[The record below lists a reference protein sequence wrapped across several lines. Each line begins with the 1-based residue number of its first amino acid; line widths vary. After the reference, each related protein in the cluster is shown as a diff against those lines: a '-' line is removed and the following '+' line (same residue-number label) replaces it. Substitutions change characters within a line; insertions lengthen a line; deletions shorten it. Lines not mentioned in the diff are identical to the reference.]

1 MILRVAAVGKSFSG
15 LRALHDVS
23 FDVEAGTIVGLIGP
37 NGAGKTTLFNVIAG
51 RLAPTAGEVVFDS
64 HVLTGLSAH
73 RVARAGVARTFQLM
87 RPFRTMTVAENIAI
101 ASYASHSRRADA
113 LAAAAEIARRVGL
126 ERWVDRNAT
135 ELSTAGLKRLELAR
149 ALALEP
155 RLLLLEEVL
164 AGLSAAERAP
174 LVDLLRELREDGMTM
189 LLVEHVMAA
198 VMAVSD
204 QILVLHHGE
213 LLAAGTPAMVT
224 RDPRV
229 IEAYLGEE
237 PHHAEG

>member
-1 MILRVAAVGKSFSG
+1 MILRVSAIGKSFSG

-51 RLAPTAGEVVFDS
+51 RFAPTSGEVVFDDR
-64 HVLTGLSAH
+64 VLTGLPPH
-73 RVARAGVARTFQLM
+73 RVAHAGVARTFQLM
-87 RPFRTMTVAENIAI
+87 RPFRTMTVAENVAI

-113 LAAAAEIARRVGL
+113 LGAATAIIRRVGL
-126 ERWVDRNAT
+126 ETWADRLAT

-149 ALALEP
+149 ALALQP
-155 RLLLLEEVL
+155 RLLLLDEVL
-164 AGLSAAERAP
+164 AGLSAAEREP

-213 LLAAGTPAMVT
+213 LLAAGTPATVT
-224 RDPRV
+224 RDARV
-229 IEAYLGEE
+229 IEAYLGQGSND
-237 PHHAEG
+237 ADG

>member
-1 MILRVAAVGKSFSG
+1 MAAVGKSFSG

-51 RLAPTAGEVVFDS
+51 RMAPSTGEVVFDGRGI
-64 HVLTGLSAH
+64 TGLSAH
-73 RVARAGVARTFQLM
+73 RVARAGIARTFQLM

-113 LAAAAEIARRVGL
+113 LAAAAAIARRVGL
-126 ERWVDRNAT
+126 ERWMNRNAT

-155 RLLLLEEVL
+155 RLLLLDEVL
-164 AGLSAAERAP
+164 AGLSAVEREP
-174 LVDLLRELREDGMTM
+174 LVDLLRDLRDDGMTM

-213 LLAAGTPAMVT
+213 LLAAGTPATVT

-237 PHHAEG
+237 SQHADG